1 MKTLLAVV
9 LSLSLTTPAL
19 ADYSGSA
26 VLDWSSLTFTGVPVL
41 LNGQDAPIM
50 QAQGWNLVNMLPPI
64 EPNPAFQGTG
74 NSTFGDWAP
83 LTITASL
90 PGVGSVE
97 STATATQLI
106 AAGTLDNGGLV
117 DSGISRTSGF
127 QISQSG
133 ELVVHINYH
142 LSQQGT
148 PLLVPGWENQAG
160 VQLFFHGQV
169 ASASLSSASSPSTQD
184 GTLTLTS
191 LVQAGDSGTFAVNA
205 FLQSAPQTSGGG
217 SVPLPGMLW
226 PTTFLGL
233 AGLGWLWVRE
243 WRRTL

>member
-1 MKTLLAVV
+1 MKTLLAVL
-9 LSLSLTTPAL
+9 LSLFLTTPVL

-41 LNGQDAPIM
+41 LNGQDTPIL
-50 QAQGWNLVNMLPPI
+50 QAQGWNLVNMLPPL

-97 STATATQLI
+97 STATATQLL

-148 PLLVPGWENQAG
+148 PLLVPGWENQAAVG
-160 VQLFFHGQV
+160 LYFGDKQV
-169 ASASLSSASSPSTQD
+169 TDTLSSTSIGSRD

-191 LVQAGDSGTFAVNA
+191 VVQAGDSGVFAVTA
-205 FLQSAPQTSGGG
+205 SLLSSPQASRGG

-243 WRRTL
+243 WRRVR